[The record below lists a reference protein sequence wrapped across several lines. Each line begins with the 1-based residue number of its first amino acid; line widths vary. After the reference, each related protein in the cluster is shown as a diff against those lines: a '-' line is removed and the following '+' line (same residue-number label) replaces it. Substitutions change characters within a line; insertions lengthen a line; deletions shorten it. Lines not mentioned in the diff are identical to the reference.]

1 MAGNNKSNQNQSS
14 WKWSASFDVA
24 AKAVS
29 EVFGITPDQLKKAG
43 QSDSETK
50 KLIENAEKSDVDVR
64 RTRDAISAQ
73 RKLITNANKIN
84 GMVHG
89 FIRGALDLV
98 ASHRREESS
107 TAKRLAKFTADIA
120 ILDARTNK
128 SAEKQY
134 HRMGAAVG
142 QINQETEGDKQVIT
156 QQYQSLGQ
164 IAQARQQQAI
174 ADIQTR
180 QQRRIEGSKRPW
192 KN

>member
-1 MAGNNKSNQNQSS
+1 MGNNNQKQTNTE
-14 WKWSASFDVA
+14 WKWGLSFDAA
-24 AKAVS
+24 AKLVG
-29 EVFGITPDQLKKAG
+29 ELFDVTPEQLKKAG
-43 QSDSETK
+43 KSDNETK
-50 KLIENAEKSDVDVR
+50 KLIENAEKSDTDVR

-89 FIRGALDLV
+89 FLRNALDLV
-98 ASHRREESS
+98 SSHRREEAS
-107 TAKRLAKFTADIA
+107 TAKRLSKFTADIA

-128 SAEKQY
+128 AAEKDY

-164 IAQARQQQAI
+164 IAQQRQQQAI
-174 ADIQTR
+174 TDIQTR
-180 QQRRIEGSKRPW
+180 QQKRIEGSKKPW